1 MCRGSWMAVFS
12 LFALTVGSDSL
23 GSGAAQAGVVEV
35 DSINAADSVQFQLDG
50 I

>member
-1 MCRGSWMAVFS
+1 MAVFS
-12 LFALTVGSDSL
+12 LFTLTVGSGSL

-35 DSINAADSVQFQLDG
+35 DSINAAATVQFQLDG